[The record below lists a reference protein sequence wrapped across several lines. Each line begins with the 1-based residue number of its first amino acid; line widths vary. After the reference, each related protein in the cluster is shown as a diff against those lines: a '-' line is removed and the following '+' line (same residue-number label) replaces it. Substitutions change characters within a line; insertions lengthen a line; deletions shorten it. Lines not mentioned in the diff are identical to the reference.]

1 MKEKRST
8 IYIEDSVPTESEV
21 FREKTLEDIIEEQRA
36 KLASLGKVLSCL
48 LFIPFLT
55 FELIRLEL
63 R

>member
-48 LFIPFLT
+48 LFIPFLN
-55 FELIRLEL
+55 I
-63 R
+63 